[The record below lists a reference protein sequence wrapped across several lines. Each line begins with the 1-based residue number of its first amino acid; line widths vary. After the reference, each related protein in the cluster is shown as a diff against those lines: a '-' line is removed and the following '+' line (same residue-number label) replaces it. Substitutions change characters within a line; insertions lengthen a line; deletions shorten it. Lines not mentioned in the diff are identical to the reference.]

1 MTDKEILGELKGSY
15 EYLYDILENS
25 NFDQLDNEQKEKLRK
40 AKNIIEDIYEEVF
53 EATSEDIR
61 IKEED
66 NLVIAETP
74 SADYYDTLYETFV
87 VKADVIKNGKE
98 YEWWKDIDFLTK

>member
-1 MTDKEILGELKGSY
+1 MLP
-15 EYLYDILENS
+15 
-25 NFDQLDNEQKEKLRK
+25 
-40 AKNIIEDIYEEVF
+40 KNIIEDIYEEVF

-74 SADYYDTLYETFV
+74 SADYYDTLYETF
-87 VKADVIKNGKE
+87 
-98 YEWWKDIDFLTK
+98 LLL